1 MEMHHGDGSGRG
13 TGMNMYAQVKSRI
26 TACVLVVIVA
36 AGTFVVPTMSR
47 AENAASEKSVAAPRD
62 VKVTVKMIGP
72 VTQTTDLQIICL
84 LKHNPAGDQYIEAMQ
99 DFNDKLG
106 GVLSSLRERGEFV
119 GEPGETLLLNSPEGS
134 ITPRKVL
141 LIGVGEEAS
150 LTLSRLRFA
159 GTIAAREAVRL
170 GMSHVSFAPTLRDQ
184 GSNRIDVGEGDAAV
198 AESFLLAYDT
208 ELRLQE
214 QGLASG
220 AKIREFVI
228 EAGPKYFEGT
238 VEKVGAAVRS
248 AGAALAQRDAKPYR
262 HASAQ

>member
-1 MEMHHGDGSGRG
+1 MKIPLLV
-13 TGMNMYAQVKSRI
+13 QSRI
-26 TACVLVVIVA
+26 AACVLVVVVA
-36 AGTFVVPTMSR
+36 VSTGVAPTLGH
-47 AENAASEKSVAAPRD
+47 AENAAPEHSVSAARD

-106 GVLSSLRERGEFV
+106 GILSSLRARGEFV
-119 GEPGETLLLNSPEGS
+119 GEPGETLLLDPPAGS
-134 ITPRKVL
+134 ITPQKVL
-141 LIGVGEEAS
+141 LIGVGEEAA
-150 LTLSRLRFA
+150 LTIDRLRLA

-170 GMSHVSFAPTLRDQ
+170 GMAHVSFAPTLRDQ

-208 ELRLQE
+208 ERRLQE
-214 QGLASG
+214 QGLASV
-220 AKIREFVI
+220 AQIREFVI
-228 EAGPKYFEGT
+228 EAGPKYFDGT
-238 VEKVGAAVRS
+238 VEKVSAAVRS

-262 HASAQ
+262 HVGTQ

>member
-1 MEMHHGDGSGRG
+1 MK
-13 TGMNMYAQVKSRI
+13 MYTQVKSRI
-26 TACVLVVIVA
+26 TACLLVVVVA
-36 AGTFVVPTMSR
+36 AGTFLAPTMSR
-47 AENAASEKSVAAPRD
+47 AENAALEKSVSAPRD

-84 LKHNPAGDQYIEAMQ
+84 LQHNPAGDQYIEAMQ
-99 DFNDKLG
+99 DFNAKLG
-106 GVLSSLRERGEFV
+106 GVLSSLRERGEFL
-119 GEPGETLLLNSPEGS
+119 GAPGETLVFNPPAGS
-134 ITPRKVL
+134 ITPKTVL
-141 LIGVGEEAS
+141 LIGVGEEAA
-150 LTLSRLRFA
+150 LTVDRLRFA

-170 GMSHVSFAPTLRDQ
+170 GVSHVSFAPTLRDQ
-184 GSNRIDVGEGDAAV
+184 GSSRIDVGEGDAAV

-208 ELRLQE
+208 ERRLHE

-248 AGAALAQRDAKPYR
+248 AGAALAQREAKPYR

>member
-1 MEMHHGDGSGRG
+1 
-13 TGMNMYAQVKSRI
+13 MNIASPVQSRI
-26 TACVLVVIVA
+26 AACVLVVVVA
-36 AGTFVVPTMSR
+36 ASTCMAPTMGH
-47 AENAASEKSVAAPRD
+47 AEDAAPEKSVSAARD

-84 LKHNPAGDQYIEAMQ
+84 LQHNPAGDQYIEAMH

-119 GEPGETLLLNSPEGS
+119 GEPGETLLLTPPAGS
-134 ITPRKVL
+134 ITPKKVL
-141 LIGVGEEAS
+141 LIGVGEEAA
-150 LTLSRLRFA
+150 LTVDRLRLA
-159 GTIAAREAVRL
+159 GTVAARESVRL
-170 GMSHVSFAPTLRDQ
+170 GMAHVSFAPTLRDQ

-208 ELRLQE
+208 ERRLQE

-228 EAGPKYFEGT
+228 EAGPKYFDGT

-248 AGAALAQRDAKPYR
+248 AGAALARRDAKPYR
-262 HASAQ
+262 HVSAQ

>member
-1 MEMHHGDGSGRG
+1 MKISVPV
-13 TGMNMYAQVKSRI
+13 QSRI
-26 TACVLVVIVA
+26 AAWVLVVVVA
-36 AGTFVVPTMSR
+36 ASICVAPTMGQ
-47 AENAASEKSVAAPRD
+47 AENATLEKSVSAARD

-119 GEPGETLLLNSPEGS
+119 GEPGETLLLHPPVGS
-134 ITPRKVL
+134 ITPQKVL
-141 LIGVGEEAS
+141 LIGVGEEAT
-150 LTLSRLRFA
+150 LTMDRLRLA
-159 GTIAAREAVRL
+159 GTIAARESVRL
-170 GMSHVSFAPTLRDQ
+170 GMTHVSFAPTLRDQ

-208 ELRLQE
+208 ERRLQE
-214 QGLASG
+214 QGLSSG

-228 EAGPKYFEGT
+228 EAGPKYFEGV

-248 AGAALAQRDAKPYR
+248 AEAALARRNAKSYSHTSP
-262 HASAQ
+262 Q

>member
-1 MEMHHGDGSGRG
+1 MKISSP
-13 TGMNMYAQVKSRI
+13 VKSRI
-26 TACVLVVIVA
+26 AACVLVVVVA
-36 AGTFVVPTMSR
+36 ASTCVAPTMSH
-47 AENAASEKSVAAPRD
+47 AENTAAEQSVSAARD
-62 VKVTVKMIGP
+62 VKMTVKMIGP

-84 LKHNPAGDQYIEAMQ
+84 LQHNPAGDTYIEAMQ

-119 GEPGETLLLNSPEGS
+119 GEPGETLLLNPPAGS
-134 ITPRKVL
+134 ITPKQVL
-141 LIGVGEEAS
+141 LIGVGEEAV
-150 LTLSRLRFA
+150 LTVDRLRLA
-159 GTIAAREAVRL
+159 GTIAARESVRL
-170 GMSHVSFAPTLRDQ
+170 GMAHVSFAPTLRDQ

-208 ELRLQE
+208 ERRLQE
-214 QGLASG
+214 QGLSSG

-248 AGAALAQRDAKPYR
+248 VGAALAQRDAKPYR
-262 HASAQ
+262 HTSAQ